1 MTLSLLKTRCCG
13 RCCAVLLTPHAD
25 GRDLTNLLSPRF
37 ALDCEGL
44 LLPPRFD
51 AYTASGRVHRE
62 IDLAFAAGT
71 YLYVCLGAEQH
82 ETPLFSSRMRGERLS
97 LILHESLPGAP
108 LFDRPVPLGARI
120 LPFDLL
126 TLDSPY
132 AVSFFH
138 ALPLSRVPL
147 ADWGTRVSQFGGFPL
162 RTRAVFCEAS
172 DGALALRVW
181 DCEVG
186 ELPSSVTAA
195 TAALHLSLLRGILR
209 VHECIT
215 VRMRGGAMT
224 LRACRVLGETHID
237 TESRVCF
244 EARVEI

>member
-13 RCCAVLLTPHAD
+13 RCCAVLLSPHAD
-25 GRDLTNLLSPRF
+25 GRDLTHLLSPRF

-51 AYTASGRVHRE
+51 VCKAGGRAQRE
-62 IDLAFAAGT
+62 LDLSFAVGT
-71 YLYVCLGAEQH
+71 YLSVCLGADRYEGG
-82 ETPLFSSRMRGERLS
+82 LLSLSMRGERLS
-97 LILHESLPGAP
+97 LVLHERLASAP
-108 LFDRPVPLGARI
+108 IFDRHVPLGARI

-126 TLDSPY
+126 TLDYPY

-147 ADWGTRVSQFGGFPL
+147 ADWGTRISQFGDFPH
-162 RTRAVFCEAS
+162 RTRAVFCEVS
-172 DGALALRVW
+172 QDALALRVW

-209 VHECIT
+209 VRECIT
-215 VRMRGGAMT
+215 VRTRGGAMR

-237 TESRVCF
+237 TESHVCF
-244 EARVEI
+244 EAKVEI